1 MSKPKQVKTSAPTPA
16 QRLAEAVGARMYEQD
31 SAARHLGIAIDT
43 IAPGYARLRMKVKET
58 MLNGHKICHGGFIFT
73 LADSAFAY
81 ACNSHNHSTVASRA
95 AIDFLAPAHVNDEL
109 TAVAEERTLSGR
121 TGVYD
126 ITVCDQQG
134 RLIALF
140 RGNSYRIQGAIL
152 PEEETGTVPLSRT

>member
-1 MSKPKQVKTSAPTPA
+1 
-16 QRLAEAVGARMYEQD
+16 MYEQD
-31 SAARHLGIAIDT
+31 NAARHLGIDIDT
-43 IAPGYARLRMKVKET
+43 IAPGYARLRMAVQEW

-95 AIDFLAPAHVNDEL
+95 AIDFLAPAYLKNEL

-126 ITVCDQQG
+126 ITVRDQQG

-140 RGNSYRIQGAIL
+140 RGNSYRIQGAIVAK
-152 PEEETGTVPLSRT
+152 EETDTAPPPRT